1 VKRNSKISRLKPRVT
16 LSDLARDLNVSI
28 ATVSRA
34 FHDGVTIADETRYA
48 VAQRLLAR
56 KPRPDGIFGTNDIM
70 ALGVIDTA
78 RRNSG

>member
-1 VKRNSKISRLKPRVT
+1 LSRCSKISRLKPRVT
-16 LSDLARDLNVSI
+16 LRDLAQDLNVSI

-34 FHDGVTIADETRYA
+34 FHDGMTIADETRFA

-56 KPRPDGIFGTNDIM
+56 KPRPEGIFGANDIV
-70 ALGVIDTA
+70 ALGVIDVA